1 MNNTTTFAQFALSKE
16 AQQQVTGGNAAL
28 PRYPVVITTS
38 NGTLT
43 SSVNTWTVT
52 GTAQTKLW

>member
-1 MNNTTTFAQFALSKE
+1 MNNTTAFAQFALSKE
-16 AQQQVTGGNAAL
+16 AQQQVTGGNAL
-28 PRYPVVITTS
+28 PRYPVVVTTS

-52 GTAQTKLW
+52 GTAQPKLW